1 MIEHVLDLGNQLKKE
16 LETSSDFVIDS
27 YNDLLIVGMGG
38 SGVAGDVLK
47 LVLNENTQINVEVR
61 KAYGIP
67 EVVADRRPKCLFISY
82 SGNTEETVEAV
93 NDAIKYK
100 LDWSVIS
107 SGGQLLELAEEHKR
121 PFVKVPPGLQ
131 PRAAFGL
138 MTKAV
143 MHYVSSDIDRKYLE
157 MCDQAG
163 DYLNK
168 SLANQSENELLSQ
181 ALQISKEIGSKTS
194 VIYGGTPL
202 TYLVAQRWKTQINEN
217 AKSKAFVGYMPEVHH
232 NEILSWEANNE
243 GSKNNYQLLFL
254 RSSKEDSQISKRFE
268 LTKEIIGNKVD
279 IFEIKNI
286 ASENIISNL
295 FHLTLIGD
303 LVSVYMADNLNIDP
317 YDISAIEK
325 LKKLLKG

>member
-16 LETSSDFVIDS
+16 LETSTDFVTDF
-27 YNDLLIVGMGG
+27 YKDLLIVGMGG

-47 LVLNENTQINVEVR
+47 LVMSETTQTNVEVR

-67 EVVADRRPKCLFISY
+67 KVTADRNPKCLFISY
-82 SGNTEETVEAV
+82 SGNTEETVQAV
-93 NDAIKYK
+93 NDAIQYN
-100 LDWSVIS
+100 LDWSVIT
-107 SGGQLLELAEEHKR
+107 SGGQLLELALEYKKHY
-121 PFVKVPPGLQ
+121 VKVPSGLQ

-143 MHYVSSDIDRKYLE
+143 MHFVSSDESGKYLQL
-157 MCDQAG
+157 CDEAG

-168 SLANQSENELLSQ
+168 VITNQSENEILTQ
-181 ALQISKEIGSKTS
+181 ALEISNEIKKKTS

-217 AKSKAFVGYMPEVHH
+217 AKSKAFVGYMPEIHH
-232 NEILSWEANNE
+232 NEILSWEANRE
-243 GSKNNYQLLFL
+243 ESKNNFQLLFL
-254 RSSKEDSQISKRFE
+254 RSSNENSQISKRFE
-268 LTKEIIGNKVD
+268 LTKKIIGDKVN
-279 IFEIKNI
+279 ISEIENI
-286 ASENIISNL
+286 ASKNIISNL

-303 LVSVYMADNLNIDP
+303 LVSVYMAENLDIDP
-317 YDISAIEK
+317 YDITAIEV

>member
-16 LETSSDFVIDS
+16 LETSNDFVIEP
-27 YNDLLIVGMGG
+27 YKDLLVVGMGG

-47 LVLNENTQINVEVR
+47 LVTNDISQINVEVR

-67 EVVADRRPKCLFISY
+67 KVIADKRPKCLFISY

-93 NDAIKYK
+93 YDAVKYN

-107 SGGQLLELAEEHKR
+107 SGGQLVELALKHEK
-121 PFVKVPPGLQ
+121 PYVKVPSGLQ

-143 MHYVSSDIDRKYLE
+143 MHFVSSDESRKYLE
-157 MCDQAG
+157 LCNQAG
-163 DYLNK
+163 DYINEA
-168 SLANQSENELLSQ
+168 LADQSENKLLER
-181 ALQISKEIGSKTS
+181 ALKISKDINTKSS

-217 AKSKAFVGYMPEVHH
+217 AKSKAFVGYMPEIHH
-232 NEILSWEANNE
+232 NEILSWEANKKD
-243 GSKNNYQLLFL
+243 SKNNYQLLFL
-254 RSSKEDSQISKRFE
+254 RSSNENPQVNKRFE
-268 LTKEIIGNKVD
+268 LTKEIIGDKVN
-279 IFEIKNI
+279 ISEIDNI
-286 ASENIISNL
+286 SSENIISNL

-303 LVSVYMADNLNIDP
+303 LVSIYMAENLNIDP
-317 YDISAIEK
+317 YNINAIEQ

>member
-16 LETSSDFVIDS
+16 LETSTDFVNDS

-47 LVLNENTQINVEVR
+47 LILNETTQIHVEVR

-67 EVVADRRPKCLFISY
+67 EVIADRRPKCLFISY
-82 SGNTEETVEAV
+82 SGNTEETLEAV

-107 SGGQLLELAEEHKR
+107 SGGQLLELATEHKR
-121 PFVKVPPGLQ
+121 QFVKVPPGLQ

-143 MHYVSSDIDRKYLE
+143 MHYVSSDIDGKYLE
-157 MCDQAG
+157 MCNQAG
-163 DYLNK
+163 EYLNEA
-168 SLANQSENELLSQ
+168 LTNQSENELLSQ
-181 ALQISKEIGSKTS
+181 ALQISKEISSKTS

-232 NEILSWEANNE
+232 NEILSWEANKE

-254 RSSKEDSQISKRFE
+254 RSPKENSQISKRFE
-268 LTKEIIGNKVD
+268 LTKEIIGDKV
-279 IFEIKNI
+279 NI
-286 ASENIISNL
+286 SEVVNISSENIISNL

-303 LVSVYMADNLNIDP
+303 LTSVYMAKNLDIDP
-317 YDISAIEK
+317 YDITAIEN
-325 LKKLLKG
+325 LKKLLKR

>member
-1 MIEHVLDLGNQLKKE
+1 MIEHVLDLGNQLTKE
-16 LETSSDFVIDS
+16 LETSNEFVIDS

-47 LVLNENTQINVEVR
+47 LVLNETTQINVEVR

-67 EVVADRRPKCLFISY
+67 EVVVDRRPKCLFISY

-93 NDAIKYK
+93 NDAIKHK
-100 LDWSVIS
+100 LNWSVIS
-107 SGGQLLELAEEHKR
+107 SGGTLLDLAIEHER

-143 MHYVSSDIDRKYLE
+143 MHFVSSDLDGNYLE
-157 MCDQAG
+157 MCNQAG
-163 DYLNK
+163 EYLNEV
-168 SLANQSENELLSQ
+168 LGNQSNNELLSQ
-181 ALQISKEIGSKTS
+181 ALQISKEISSKTS

-232 NEILSWEANNE
+232 NEILSWEANKQD
-243 GSKNNYQLLFL
+243 SKNNFHLLLL
-254 RSSKEDSQISKRFE
+254 RSSKESSQISKRFE
-268 LTKEIIGNKVD
+268 LTKEIIGDKVS
-279 IFEIKNI
+279 ISEIENI
-286 ASENIISNL
+286 SSENIISNL

-303 LVSVYMADNLNIDP
+303 LVSVYMADNLDIDP
-317 YDISAIEK
+317 YDITAIEN

>member
-1 MIEHVLDLGNQLKKE
+1 MIKYVLDLGNQLKKE
-16 LETSSDFVIDS
+16 LETSTDFVVDS

-67 EVVADRRPKCLFISY
+67 EVVANRRPKCLFISY

-143 MHYVSSDIDRKYLE
+143 MYYVSSDIDRKYLE
-157 MCDQAG
+157 MCNQAG
-163 DYLNK
+163 DYLNEAL
-168 SLANQSENELLSQ
+168 SNQSENKLLSQ
-181 ALQISKEIGSKTS
+181 ALQISKEIASKTS

-232 NEILSWEANNE
+232 NEILSWEANKE

-254 RSSKEDSQISKRFE
+254 RSSKENSQISKRFE
-268 LTKEIIGNKVD
+268 LTKEIIGDKVD
-279 IFEIKNI
+279 ISEIKNI
-286 ASENIISNL
+286 SSENIISNL

-303 LVSVYMADNLNIDP
+303 LVSVNMANNLEIDP
-317 YDISAIEK
+317 YDITAIEK

>member
-16 LETSSDFVIDS
+16 LETSTDFVNDS

-47 LVLNENTQINVEVR
+47 LILNETTQINVEVR
-61 KAYGIP
+61 KAYGIL
-67 EVVADRRPKCLFISY
+67 EVIANRRPKCLFISY
-82 SGNTEETVEAV
+82 SGNTEETLEAV

-107 SGGQLLELAEEHKR
+107 SGGQLLELATEHKR
-121 PFVKVPPGLQ
+121 QFVKVPPGLQ
-131 PRAAFGL
+131 PRAAFGS

-143 MHYVSSDIDRKYLE
+143 MHYVPSDTDRKYLE

-163 DYLNK
+163 EYLNEA
-168 SLANQSENELLSQ
+168 LTNQSDNVLLSQ
-181 ALQISKEIGSKTS
+181 ALQISKEIGSKTA

-217 AKSKAFVGYMPEVHH
+217 AKSKAFVGSMPEVHH
-232 NEILSWEANNE
+232 NEILSWEANKE

-254 RSSKEDSQISKRFE
+254 RSSEENFQISKRFE

-279 IFEIKNI
+279 ISEIKNI
-286 ASENIISNL
+286 SSENIISNL

-303 LVSVYMADNLNIDP
+303 LVSVYIPENLEVDP
-317 YDISAIEK
+317 YDITAIEK

>member
-16 LETSSDFVIDS
+16 LETSMDFLIDS
-27 YNDLLIVGMGG
+27 YDDLLIVGMGG

-47 LVLNENTQINVEVR
+47 LVLNETTQINVEVR

-67 EVVADRRPKCLFISY
+67 EIVADRRPKCLFISY

-93 NDAIKYK
+93 NDAIKNN

-107 SGGQLLELAEEHKR
+107 SGGQLLELATQHER
-121 PFVKVPPGLQ
+121 PFVKVPTGLQ

-143 MHYVSSDIDRKYLE
+143 MHFVSSDKDRKYLE
-157 MCDQAG
+157 MCNQAG
-163 DYLNK
+163 DYINEA
-168 SLANQSENELLSQ
+168 LANQLENELLTQ
-181 ALQISKEIGSKTS
+181 ALNISKEISTKTS

-232 NEILSWEANNE
+232 NEILSWEANKD
-243 GSKNNYQLLFL
+243 GSKNDYQILFL
-254 RSSKEDSQISKRFE
+254 RSAKENSQISKRFQ
-268 LTKEIIGNKVD
+268 LTKEIIGDKVD
-279 IFEIKNI
+279 ISEIENI
-286 ASENIISNL
+286 SSKNIISNL

-317 YDISAIEK
+317 YDITSIEK